1 MNLLNALP
9 IILVIAFFGLLAIGA
24 IAAFVISIIEQR
36 RYDSASLPSLDL
48 PETQEAIHTDDELV
62 SESRFASLDDEFTMD
77 DEETNELMKNLN
89 RLEGIPEPKDSKKGF
104 SLFGKKNT
112 NNKGKDGDSDANS

>member
-24 IAAFVISIIEQR
+24 IAAFVLSIIEQR

-48 PETQEAIHTDDELV
+48 PETKEVVTDDESV
-62 SESRFASLDDEFTMD
+62 TESRFASLDDDFTMED
-77 DEETNELMKNLN
+77 QETNELMKNLN
-89 RLEGIPEPKDSKKGF
+89 RLESTPEKKDSKSGF
-104 SLFGKKNT
+104 SLFGKSKT
-112 NNKGKDGDSDANS
+112 TNKGKDGDSDANS

>member
-36 RYDSASLPSLDL
+36 RYDSAALPSLDL
-48 PETQEAIHTDDELV
+48 PETEEVVTDDESV
-62 SESRFASLDDEFTMD
+62 TESRFASLDDEFTMD

-89 RLEGIPEPKDSKKGF
+89 RLEGIPEKKESKKGF
-104 SLFGKKNT
+104 SLFGKPKT